1 MRPNKADILASAF
14 PTRHGSADC
23 SSFFSKTVTP
33 GPTTVTTTITTTV
46 PALAAAV
53 QARQAIAAPSSIPPY
68 ASACS
73 GTARYASACSCIGVT
88 PTTKTAAAPIVT
100 VTATVTVTNSSPNP
114 APTFL
119 LRLVGSGLVLN
130 GVPLDGTFGTIDDGD
145 GELVGFNGD
154 AGADAAYFTLN
165 AAGNLVM
172 LVNGFIGYQDAGQT
186 AELMHFNP
194 RATVVAAGEVPA
206 VCAIVGGA
214 LKCATDGNSVF
225 VLCPGFA
232 VTDDLFLV
240 SVVQSGCTAVTIDA
254 IVVP

>member
-1 MRPNKADILASAF
+1 TI
-14 PTRHGSADC
+14 
-23 SSFFSKTVTP
+23 
-33 GPTTVTTTITTTV
+33 TTTTTTTV
-46 PALAAAV
+46 PAPAASHKRDALPAIV
-53 QARQAIAAPSSIPPY
+53 AARQATAAPTSIPAY

-73 GTARYASACSCIGVT
+73 GTARYSSACSCIGAT
-88 PTTKTAAAPIVT
+88 PTTKTAAAPTKTVT
-100 VTATVTVTNSSPNP
+100 STATVTSGSPSP

-130 GVPLDGTFGTIDDGD
+130 GVPLDGTFATIDNGD

-172 LVNGFIGYQDAGQT
+172 LANGYLGYQDLGQT
-186 AELMHFNP
+186 AELLHFVSP
-194 RATVVAAGEVPA
+194 AAVVEPTEVLA

-214 LKCATDGNSVF
+214 LKCVTDGNSVF

-240 SVVQSGCTAVTIDA
+240 SVVRSGCTAVTIDA